1 MGKDSETLLERLYS
15 DSNLYFAAYL
25 APTYIC
31 NVELLD
37 KKDQST
43 LQRLKDAYDERTYST
58 IIANVRDRLK
68 GTMQNPNCY
77 FETEVY
83 FKPKSYKEA
92 DTDPQEQLV
101 FRPLHTAKLVDQIAM
116 VAMLQLLVYDVQEDN
131 SLTPS
136 ELSRLMPDNF
146 YGNRISF
153 DGKRLFKTWQ
163 EQYHAYM
170 SKEDELFYSYHKN
183 RKYRFAVELDLKDFF
198 PSVNPW
204 VIYQLMIDKMPIHY
218 DPADQKT
225 YKKILEKLLF
235 FKLTT
240 PLENEET
247 SWYCHGM
254 TRCTDAKGIPQ
265 GLPHSYFLANL
276 LMTRIQAIYQTE
288 LPGEMLF
295 YVDDSVIFTNS
306 IKKQADLD
314 EKIERINEK
323 LKILSCD
330 LQPGVDRFKQEYSQD
345 SFVISVHDASS
356 DKTSCVDLIE
366 DSITPDKLYLRGI
379 CRETSGTSFDMHSI
393 SSEEDMNTV
402 QSRIGNILEAINS
415 EISRVKSEEKLLKES
430 PLSRAN
436 AESYLKKLTQYHKFF
451 GNRKLLLSA
460 YSDQRHDEF
469 QKKFLDTVNKMLCS
483 SYMTQ
488 DVMDIYTQ
496 NDMATLLKFVYQH
509 AEQYTS
515 QENEE
520 IDKTYAILLRL
531 MYGKNKK
538 HAYLEKMREYGQE
551 LSKHPTTNLTYVS
564 LSSAVLRKYPVCKQM
579 PVSAR
584 MAELHKMIHL
594 IKDTHRDGH
603 EQTSDTE
610 ILAEKLGFIK
620 TYQRN
625 KLVRSMSEIPVQ
637 QMLNAVAS
645 VILGY
650 LPDDSVQLSNQ
661 KYEPMQYAE
670 IRILAWLRS
679 RDFSLN
685 AFLLRFDK
693 LCGEEYMVDA
703 EYSILKVLRYFK
715 QYVVEPK
722 RVDELIRIH
731 KLCCDSWKNG
741 SKYLYFYTLHN
752 QEHAVQLIE
761 YIVQLCIALTQL
773 QLKRV
778 DFYLLFAS
786 CYLHDLSMVS
796 MPDFSAFYDDPNNL
810 HTKDMYTRHVAHMS
824 GKDSLG
830 GRQQMIELYREME
843 GYFEQQIRSA
853 HAVESAKAIR
863 TWEELDF
870 IDMADREMIA
880 QISEAH
886 GYQCDDVYRMKAK
899 AKKELVSLKVDCI
912 LLRLADVL
920 DICKYRISILL
931 LNHNIDNMNPLSRF
945 HWLSHLITGSL
956 SIEARYFLNT
966 DLAKEKNTYL
976 QDGVITQQ
984 LIIRADLLLS
994 QQTPEIKK
1002 GACVAQ
1008 MEMLPNGKGI
1018 CLHCGGTKSCD
1029 QKKCPFICKWFFQK
1043 NEYLLPEL
1051 NALADY
1057 LKRLPNQFFKT
1068 EVSIILHPAQ
1078 PNRLTNKQFGYVID
1092 FVEGK

>member
-1 MGKDSETLLERLYS
+1 MEKSKETLLARLYS
-15 DSNLYFAAYL
+15 DRNLYFAAYL

-37 KKDQST
+37 RQDQAT
-43 LQRLKDAYDERTYST
+43 LQRLKDAYDEKTFST
-58 IIANVRDRLK
+58 IIAHVKDRLK
-68 GTMQNPNCY
+68 EIMQNSDCY
-77 FETEVY
+77 FETDVY

-92 DTDPQEQLV
+92 DADHQEGLV

-116 VAMLQLLVYDVQEDN
+116 VAMLQLLVYDVQDDN

-163 EQYHAYM
+163 EQYHAYTA
-170 SKEDELFYSYHKN
+170 KEDELFYLYHKN

-218 DPADQKT
+218 DPADQTT
-225 YKKILEKLLF
+225 YQKILEKLLF

-240 PLENEET
+240 PLDNEES

-276 LMTRIQAIYQTE
+276 LMMRIQAIYQTE

-306 IKKQADLD
+306 IENQADLD
-314 EKIERINEK
+314 KKIERINEK

-330 LQPGVDRFKQEYSQD
+330 LQPGMDRFKQEYSQD

-356 DKTSCVDLIE
+356 DKTSCIDLIE
-366 DSITPDKLYLRGI
+366 DSVTPDKLYLRGI
-379 CRETSGTSFDMHSI
+379 CRETSGTRFDMHAI
-393 SSEEDMNTV
+393 SSEEDVNTV
-402 QSRIGNILEAINS
+402 QSRIGKILEAINS
-415 EISRVKSEEKLLKES
+415 EISRVNSEKNSSKENLLSK
-430 PLSRAN
+430 AN
-436 AESYLKKLTQYHKFF
+436 AESYLKKLIQYHKFF

-469 QKKFLDTVNKMLCS
+469 RKKYLDTVNKMLCS
-483 SYMTQ
+483 PYMTQ
-488 DVMDIYTQ
+488 DVMDIYAQ
-496 NDMATLLKFVYQH
+496 NDMATLLKLVYQH
-509 AEQYTS
+509 TEQYTS
-515 QENEE
+515 QENKE
-520 IDKTYAILLRL
+520 IDKTYASLLRL
-531 MYGKNKK
+531 VYGKNKK
-538 HAYLEKMREYGQE
+538 HAYLEKMKIYGQE
-551 LSKHPTTNLTYVS
+551 LSQHPATNLTYVS
-564 LSSAVLRKYPVCKQM
+564 LSSAVLRKYPMCKQM

-584 MAELHKMIHL
+584 MAELHEMIHL
-594 IKDTHRDGH
+594 IKGTRRDGH
-603 EQTSDTE
+603 EQKSGTE
-610 ILAEKLGFIK
+610 ILADELGFIK

-625 KLVRSMSEIPVQ
+625 ILVRSMSEVPVQ

-650 LPDDSVQLSNQ
+650 LPDDSLQLSNQ

-685 AFLLRFDK
+685 AFLLRFDE

-703 EYSILKVLRYFK
+703 EYSILKVLRYFM
-715 QYVVEPK
+715 QYVIEPK

-778 DFYLLFAS
+778 DFYLLFAA

-796 MPDFSAFYDDPNNL
+796 MPDFSAFYNDPGNL
-810 HTKDMYTRHVAHMS
+810 QAKDMYTQHVVHMRD
-824 GKDSLG
+824 KDSLG
-830 GRQQMIELYREME
+830 GRQQMVKLYRKME

-853 HAVESAKAIR
+853 HATESAKAIR
-863 TWEELDF
+863 TWRELDF

-880 QISEAH
+880 QIAEAH

-899 AKKELVSLKVDCI
+899 AKKELVSLKADCI

-920 DICKYRISILL
+920 DICKYRISLLL
-931 LNHNIDNMNPLSRF
+931 LNHNIDDMNPVSRF
-945 HWLSHLITGSL
+945 HWLSHLLTGNL
-956 SIEARYFLNT
+956 SIEAKYSLNS
-966 DLAKEKNTYL
+966 DLAKAKNTYL

-1008 MEMLPNGKGI
+1008 MEMFPNGKGI
-1018 CLHCGGTKSCD
+1018 RLHCGGTKSCD

-1043 NEYLLPEL
+1043 NEFLLPEL

-1057 LKRLPNQFFKT
+1057 LKRLPDQFFKT

-1078 PNRLTNKQFGYVID
+1078 PNPLTNKQFGYVID